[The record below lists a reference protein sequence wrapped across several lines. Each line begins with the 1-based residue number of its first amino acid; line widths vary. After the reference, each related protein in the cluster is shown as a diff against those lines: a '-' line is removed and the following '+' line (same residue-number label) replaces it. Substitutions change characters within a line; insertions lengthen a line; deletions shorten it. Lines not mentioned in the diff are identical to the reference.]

1 VVECRLARR
10 FRKYQS
16 RRIGD
21 GFCGFAGNIAW
32 RGAKHPKMLRC
43 YECGERLTLGMLLQ
57 YARPNV
63 LPLSMELNGDESR
76 YPVRDFSIERTKAG
90 RIVSELLQLLNSWFL
105 RLLLNLYV
113 FLGDNG
119 CDILK
124 SLIFTKIH

>member
-1 VVECRLARR
+1 
-10 FRKYQS
+10 
-16 RRIGD
+16 
-21 GFCGFAGNIAW
+21 
-32 RGAKHPKMLRC
+32 MLRC